1 MTRSIDVAQFREK
14 LVALTALFKQGKL
27 QECRVQC
34 EALAKRF
41 PNEPN
46 TANLLG
52 ATYAALGKLDKAIA
66 SYARLLPII
75 LSHPLTIRSQMH
87 SSPAAADVR
96 GRYRDEACKCRP

>member
-27 QECRVQC
+27 QECRVQ
-34 EALAKRF
+34 
-41 PNEPN
+41 PN

-52 ATYAALGKLDKAIA
+52 ATNAALGKLDKAIA
-66 SYARLLPII
+66 SYAMLLPII